1 MALTI
6 LVDTCMTGCSAMRS
20 MAHFVLTS
28 LVRPVTANLTLRGS
42 DSSHCC
48 PVWITCSSRS
58 LEVGRSFLLYLV
70 LPGPRPGRRGGERP
84 AGAAAGGGEPH
95 QRGAAHTRGHL
106 QYGNCIDQK
115 CPSFL
120 HFIAENPDQSLS
132 SGQLASTSCYED
144 RTRGNPAQ
152 LERKSERTG
161 LRFNNQQQLFNLQRE
176 IS

>member
-1 MALTI
+1 MKPEPTASQSRRQRSSGATLTI

-58 LEVGRSFLLYLV
+58 LKVGWSVPLDLFLL
-70 LPGPRPGRRGGERP
+70 GPRPGRRGGDRP
-84 AGAAAGGGEPH
+84 AGPAAGGGQPH
-95 QRGAAHTRGHL
+95 QRGAARTRRHL

-115 CPSFL
+115 SQFL
-120 HFIAENPDQSLS
+120 HFIAENPDRSLS
-132 SGQLASTSCYED
+132 SGQLASTSCY
-144 RTRGNPAQ
+144 
-152 LERKSERTG
+152 
-161 LRFNNQQQLFNLQRE
+161 
-176 IS
+176 